1 MAVLKV
7 TPKTALKSA
16 GTATKAPNKKKS
28 VVKGYSKS
36 DIGKF
41 AQEYDEIS
49 SQIKILDA
57 RKKELAAILKEG
69 AIQYGTKDDKGS
81 SYVEVNGY
89 MAGNVS
95 KVSMSLDQTKG
106 VEYLE
111 KKGLGDL
118 VDVVEVKTINEERL
132 EKAVGENRLTLDE
145 VESFTEKKV
154 SYQVSVKAVEEMPE
168 VEQSELALAAKKK

>member
-1 MAVLKV
+1 MAVLKA

-16 GTATKAPNKKKS
+16 GTAKAPTKKS
-28 VVKGYSKS
+28 AVKGYSKS

-49 SQIKILDA
+49 SQIKILDT
-57 RKKELAAILKEG
+57 RKKELATILKEG
-69 AIQYGTKDDKGS
+69 AVKYGTKDDKGS

-89 MAGNVS
+89 MTGNVS

-132 EKAVGENRLTLDE
+132 EKAVGENRLTLEE
-145 VESFTEKKV
+145 VDSFTNRNTT
-154 SYQVSVKAVEEMPE
+154 YQVSVKAVKDMPE
-168 VEQSELALAAKKK
+168 VEQSDLALAAKKK